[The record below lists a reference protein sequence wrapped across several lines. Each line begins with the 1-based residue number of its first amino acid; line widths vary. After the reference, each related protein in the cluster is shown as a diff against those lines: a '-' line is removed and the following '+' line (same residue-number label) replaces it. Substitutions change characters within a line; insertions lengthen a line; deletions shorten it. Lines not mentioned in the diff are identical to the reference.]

1 MRACSI
7 VLLSI
12 AFGACGNAEEQAAME
27 EQARLEAAADT
38 VQMAAEAY
46 DPAVFDAIQ
55 WEADSVA
62 LNRGVVV
69 WNFSCVKCHGP
80 TGLGDGG
87 FVLRGD
93 TLKPPSFLGANWR
106 FANDHDGLRRYIFA
120 GNTEGMPHWG
130 IVGLKPED
138 IDAVA
143 RYIREF
149 LRPPTEVEGH

>member
-12 AFGACGNAEEQAAME
+12 AIGACGNAEERAAMA
-27 EQARLEAAADT
+27 EQARQDATADT
-38 VQMAAEAY
+38 VQMLAEAY
-46 DPAVFDAIQ
+46 DPAVFDAIV
-55 WEADSVA
+55 WDADSVA
-62 LNRGVVV
+62 FNRGVVV
-69 WNFSCVKCHGP
+69 WNFSCVKCHGS

-87 FVLRGD
+87 FVQRGD
-93 TLKPPSFLGANWR
+93 TLKPPSFLAADWR
-106 FANDHDGLRRYIFA
+106 FADDHDGLRRYIFA

-138 IDAVA
+138 VDAVA

-149 LRPPTEVEGH
+149 LRPPREAEGR